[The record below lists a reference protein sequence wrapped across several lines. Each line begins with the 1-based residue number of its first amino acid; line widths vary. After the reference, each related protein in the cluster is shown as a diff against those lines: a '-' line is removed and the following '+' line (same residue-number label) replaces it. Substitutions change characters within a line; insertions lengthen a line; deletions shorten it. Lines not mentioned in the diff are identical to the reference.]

1 MKYGILIAFMAV
13 VSGLQGQ
20 SLMNSGMT
28 SLSAVNNA
36 NSWYSINSST
46 KGGSSLLLFSG
57 LEYPLI
63 KGQIKE
69 YYLSIFPNPA
79 STIVH
84 LNTNAEISDIS
95 IITMDGRVV
104 YTQKGSEDIPVEQLP
119 SGMYTIEAANR
130 SKNILITKK
139 LNVVR

>member
-1 MKYGILIAFMAV
+1 MKNAILVAFMV
-13 VSGLQGQ
+13 VFTGLQGQ

-36 NSWYSINSST
+36 NSWHSINSST
-46 KGGSSLLLFSG
+46 KGGSTLLLFSG

-63 KGQIKE
+63 KSQIKE
-69 YYLSIFPNPA
+69 YYLSVYPNPA

-84 LNTNAEISDIS
+84 LNTNAEISNIS

-104 YTQKGSEDIPVEQLP
+104 YTQRASEDVPVGQLP
-119 SGMYTIEAANR
+119 SGTYTIEAVNR